1 MNQRIMLLDRHRIEV
16 THEDKIL
23 FPKIGLTKRDLIDYY
38 VSISPIMLPYL
49 HNRPLTLHRFVE
61 GVGSEGFYQKDASD
75 YFPSWIKRIAIP
87 KKSGTTHY
95 VMANNAATLAYLTNQ
110 LTIEYHPWLSRA
122 DKLHQ
127 PDRMIFDLDPAG
139 KANFKLVVWAACVI
153 KEFLETLG
161 LPAFVMTT
169 GSRGLHVLVPL
180 KRVHTFEVVRAFSR
194 TVGACLAAQF
204 PKKMTIAMRLADRGN
219 AIFIDIL
226 RNGFT
231 ATAIAPYA
239 VRARENASVATP
251 LHWKE
256 LRDGTVS
263 SSAQFTIQTIGK
275 RLAHMKDPWLDMQK
289 QAVTLTAA
297 RKKLDIK
304 MACQSF
310 LKEMPGAVKKG
321 L

>member
-1 MNQRIMLLDRHRIEV
+1 
-16 THEDKIL
+16 
-23 FPKIGLTKRDLIDYY
+23 
-38 VSISPIMLPYL
+38 
-49 HNRPLTLHRFVE
+49 
-61 GVGSEGFYQKDASD
+61 VGSEGFYQKDASD
-75 YFPSWIKRIAIP
+75 YFPSWIKRVDIP
-87 KKSGTTHY
+87 KKSGGSTNY
-95 VMANNAATLAYLTNQ
+95 VMANNVATLAYLTNQ

-127 PDRMIFDLDPAG
+127 PDRMIFDLDPSG
-139 KANFKLVVWAACVI
+139 RANFKLVAWTASVLRI
-153 KEFLETLG
+153 FLHILG

-180 KRVHTFEVVRAFSR
+180 KRVHTFEVVRAFAR
-194 TVGACLAAQF
+194 RVGACVMARF
-204 PKKMTIAMRLADRGN
+204 PKQVTMVTHLADRGD
-219 AIFIDIL
+219 AIFIDTL

-251 LHWKE
+251 LHWTE

-275 RLAHMKDPWLDMQK
+275 RLAHIKDPWLDMQK

-297 RKKLDIK
+297 RKELEIRMNKVIEEL
-304 MACQSF
+304 QSIS
-310 LKEMPGAVKKG
+310 ERRAAVKKG